1 MLSAFVHAVHAAR
14 HSFAGFKHLVATE
27 LAARIE
33 VFLGIVTV
41 IWFVAIGRSLFDIL
55 GLLVLFCIL
64 MSVEALNTA
73 VERIVDR
80 LSPERSEFGRI
91 AKDLGSTAVFFM
103 LSASA
108 LYVLA
113 MTADAFGVIAL

>member
-1 MLSAFVHAVHAAR
+1 MLKAFAHAVHAAGN
-14 HSFAGFKHLVATE
+14 SFAGFKHLIATE
-27 LAARIE
+27 RAARIE
-33 VFLGIVTV
+33 VFLGVVAV
-41 IWFVAIGRSLFDIL
+41 IWFLAIGRSLFDIL

-80 LSPERSEFGRI
+80 LSPERSEFARN

-108 LYVLA
+108 LYIFA
-113 MTADAFGVIAL
+113 MTADTFGVIAL

>member
-1 MLSAFVHAVHAAR
+1 MLRAFVHAVHAAG
-14 HSFAGFKHLVATE
+14 HSLAGFKHLLATE

-33 VFLGIVTV
+33 VFLGIVALA
-41 IWFVAIGRSLFDIL
+41 WFIAIGRSLPEIL

-80 LSPERSEFGRI
+80 ISPERSEFGRV

-108 LYVLA
+108 LYVFA
-113 MTADAFGVIAL
+113 MTADAFGLIAF

>member
-1 MLSAFVHAVHAAR
+1 MLGAFRHAVHAAG
-14 HSFAGFKHLVATE
+14 HSWAGFRHLVATE

-33 VFLGIVTV
+33 IFLGILALV
-41 IWFVAIGRSLFDIL
+41 WFLAIGRSIAEIL
-55 GLLVLFCIL
+55 GLLMLFCIL

-80 LSPERSEFGRI
+80 VSPERTEFGRV

-108 LYVLA
+108 LYIFALS
-113 MTADAFGVIAL
+113 ADSFGLIAF